1 MQKYVN
7 LLSVDPGFGFVGLL
21 KTQSRKVISISPS
34 LLEKLPKIVRAQCVE
49 ETVEMM
55 EEVKCFFINSRLFDP
70 ILVQKSV
77 GFLKMP

>member
-7 LLSVDPGFGFVGLL
+7 LLSVDPGFGFV
-21 KTQSRKVISISPS
+21 QSRKVISISPS